1 MATTYKRL
9 GAAQGNG
16 TIATAANVYT
26 CPAATSTVV
35 STIVI
40 CNTSSTAAT
49 YTIGIS
55 TASATYQAAGYIV
68 YQASIAGN
76 DTVGLTFGATLDA
89 TNKYL
94 VASSSAST
102 VSFSV
107 FGSEIA

>member
-16 TIATAANVYT
+16 TIATAANIYT
-26 CPAATSTVV
+26 CPSATSAVI
-35 STIVI
+35 STITV

-49 YTIGIS
+49 FTIGIS
-55 TASATYQAAGYIV
+55 TTSATFQAAGYLV
-68 YQASIAGN
+68 YQGAIAGN
-76 DTVGLTFGATLDA
+76 DTIGLTFGATLDA
-89 TNKYL
+89 TNCFL
-94 VASSSAST
+94 VASSSATT